1 MDWVHREPHNYAVQ
15 ESIQDWYPVPAYEF
29 TVAPAELT
37 LTTYPWTL
45 GLSPTLGMTVAELTL
60 TTYPWTITRPVA
72 LAMSTAALRIVTPP
86 WTVVGTI
93 ISTVPDVL
101 TQSYKDAIGTVWSA
115 GFKTAL
121 TYQTTGTAPAGSV
134 TAQSPTGGT
143 SAAPGSDVT
152 LTVEFGEFTW
162 PASVIANASDWRLVP
177 NTITRI
183 SPLTGKT
190 RTESYGGEHWACTLT
205 CHNLTGASAADL
217 RAFLSRLRGR
227 AYRAL
232 VADHGYT
239 QRGTLTALT
248 VNGANQTGTSLVC
261 NGATP
266 STGTLLAG
274 DMISVEDRLYMVTED
289 ATAVGGAVTLSVVPP
304 LEGPPA
310 HGATVKLGANVVGRF
325 VLAGNTVGWTHTPG
339 GVTSFEVI
347 ELEEDR
353 T

>member
-1 MDWVHREPHNYAVQ
+1 MSYVFREPFHHAQQ
-15 ESIQDWYPVPAYEF
+15 ESIQRWQSLLEF
-29 TVAPAELT
+29 SFDLTVSELAI
-37 LTTYPWTL
+37 TTYPWTL
-45 GLSPTLGMTVAELTL
+45 GIYPTVNMSVVAFTIETPAWTMSQPITSEMTV
-60 TTYPWTITRPVA
+60 V
-72 LAMSTAALRIVTPP
+72 ALRIVTPP
-86 WTVVGTI
+86 WTVVGTVV
-93 ISTVPDVL
+93 STVPDVL
-101 TQSYKDAIGTVWSA
+101 TQLYKDAVGTVWTA
-115 GFKTAL
+115 GFKTTL

-134 TAQSPTGGT
+134 TAQSPSGGAA
-143 SAAPGSDVT
+143 AAPGSDVT

-177 NTITRI
+177 NTVTRI

-190 RTESYGGEHWACTLT
+190 RTESYGGDHWACTLT
-205 CHNLTGASAADL
+205 CHNLTGAAAAEL